1 MGGILEH
8 AGVHGFLE
16 DTEKLY
22 EAADREGNE
31 WRAFMTAWHA
41 RFGSEVV
48 GAQEILAIAL
58 DRELL
63 TEVIG
68 DKSMLSRAQRLGRAL
83 HTIRDR
89 KFGQLRVELATRAHN
104 VSRWRVVVVPQ
115 ADGAR

>member
-1 MGGILEH
+1 MKAAIL
-8 AGVHGFLE
+8 
-16 DTEKLY
+16 
-22 EAADREGNE
+22 AATTCCFFSSLKTLPIP
-31 WRAFMTAWHA
+31 AAAWHA
-41 RFGSEVV
+41 RFASEVV

-58 DRELL
+58 DRELP

-83 HTIRDR
+83 HAIGDR

-104 VSRWRVVVVPQ
+104 VSRWRVVVLPP